1 MSARQIAALLK
12 SNRQDGWTNDNNNRN
27 AHQVHNNNNNVIN
40 TTMYPEQQL
49 SAGLIGQNVQP
60 AQFTNNSNV
69 NVNINMNATN
79 NATNNNP
86 RQQNIKSADIN
97 YSSSAIPLIVSS
109 TANVD
114 SYPSCIKWVSNSTK

>member
-12 SNRQDGWTNDNNNRN
+12 SNRQDGWTNNNNNRN
-27 AHQVHNNNNNVIN
+27 AHQVHNNNNVIN

-69 NVNINMNATN
+69 NVYINGYTFISFSNVTS
-79 NATNNNP
+79 P
-86 RQQNIKSADIN
+86 VLKSARIAPELRK
-97 YSSSAIPLIVSS
+97 AISLCAASLI
-109 TANVD
+109 
-114 SYPSCIKWVSNSTK
+114 

>member
-1 MSARQIAALLK
+1 MSARRIAALLK
-12 SNRQDGWTNDNNNRN
+12 SNRQDGWTNNNNNRN
-27 AHQVHNNNNNVIN
+27 AHQVHNNNNVIN

-60 AQFTNNSNV
+60 AQFTNNFNI

-79 NATNNNP
+79 SATNNNP
-86 RQQNIKSADIN
+86 QQQNIKSADIN

-109 TANVD
+109 TATVD
-114 SYPSCIKWVSNSTK
+114 T